1 MGWAETMAFWDS
13 VDAGSV
19 AGMKAAVLSGASVD
33 HYNAGLA
40 TALHKAAERGDCT
53 MVSSLLDSGASVNLK
68 TRIGNDTALLLAAA
82 HGRLDVVKALLGGG
96 ADMSIKNAKGQT
108 AFSVAT
114 ERRHAEVVE
123 VLAHG
128 TAPQMLAHQRIA
140 DRIQSTSSAASSP
153 GMRSA
158 YGSPSAAARTG
169 SRSALAT
176 VSAAPETAATGA
188 TAVRMVAYVVDPK
201 DRRQVRKRT
210 IYVFCV
216 IFIPKMPSFYQDRLG
231 TNIGKAL
238 KKER

>member
-53 MVSSLLDSGASVNLK
+53 MVSALLDSGASVNLK

-140 DRIQSTSSAASSP
+140 DRIQSTSSASSP

-201 DRRQVRKRT
+201 DRRQVRNRCH
-210 IYVFCV
+210 ILCDA
-216 IFIPKMPSFYQDRLG
+216 I
-231 TNIGKAL
+231 
-238 KKER
+238 